1 MDLGNFFNVLI
12 VLFFWVILN
21 LILELVGLF
30 FELIVNVVGDK
41 VFNNVIVVIFVNVY
55 FENFF
60 IFYFF
65 WNFKNSL

>member
-41 VFNNVIVVIFVNVY
+41 VFNKVNVVIFVNVY